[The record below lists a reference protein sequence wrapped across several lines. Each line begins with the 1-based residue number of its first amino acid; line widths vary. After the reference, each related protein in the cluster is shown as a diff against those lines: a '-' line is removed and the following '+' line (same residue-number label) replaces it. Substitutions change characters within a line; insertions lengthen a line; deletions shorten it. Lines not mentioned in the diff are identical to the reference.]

1 MGAPLKVLIVED
13 SEDDSELLVHELRRG
28 GFDLSWTRVETEDAL
43 RAALEENAWD
53 VVTSDY
59 EMPRLSA
66 PKALG
71 VLKESGRD
79 VPFIVVSGVISMERA
94 VELTLHAFQK
104 NNMANEVVVAGDG
117 AEGLDYLF
125 GTGKYAGLDDEPPP
139 ALILLDLQ
147 LPKIG
152 GQEVLRK
159 VREDERTKRIPVVIL
174 TTSDEEDDIVNGYN
188 GGANSSM
195 RKPVDFNEFVNAV
208 KQLEVYWMVLN
219 TPPPR

>member
-1 MGAPLKVLIVED
+1 MDKATILLIED
-13 SEDDSELLVHELRRG
+13 NPDD
-28 GFDLSWTRVETEDAL
+28 
-43 RAALEENAWD
+43 
-53 VVTSDY
+53 
-59 EMPRLSA
+59 
-66 PKALG
+66 
-71 VLKESGRD
+71 
-79 VPFIVVSGVISMERA
+79 

-104 NNMANEVVVAGDG
+104 NHMANEVVVAGDG

-125 GTGKYAGLDDEPPP
+125 GTGKYAGRNADEPP

-152 GQEVLRK
+152 GLEVLRK
-159 VREDERTKRIPVVIL
+159 VRENERTKRIPVVIL

-188 GGANSSM
+188 GGANSYM

-208 KQLEVYWMVLN
+208 KQLEVYWLVLN

>member
-1 MGAPLKVLIVED
+1 MDKATILLIED
-13 SEDDSELLVHELRRG
+13 NPDD
-28 GFDLSWTRVETEDAL
+28 
-43 RAALEENAWD
+43 
-53 VVTSDY
+53 
-59 EMPRLSA
+59 
-66 PKALG
+66 
-71 VLKESGRD
+71 
-79 VPFIVVSGVISMERA
+79 

-104 NNMANEVVVAGDG
+104 NHMANEVVVAGDG

-125 GTGKYAGLDDEPPP
+125 GTGKYADRNADEPP

-152 GQEVLRK
+152 GLEVLRK
-159 VREDERTKRIPVVIL
+159 VRGDERTKRIPVVIL
-174 TTSDEEDDIVNGYN
+174 TTSDEEEDIVNGYN
-188 GGANSSM
+188 GGANSYM

>member
-1 MGAPLKVLIVED
+1 MDKATILLIED
-13 SEDDSELLVHELRRG
+13 NPDD
-28 GFDLSWTRVETEDAL
+28 
-43 RAALEENAWD
+43 
-53 VVTSDY
+53 
-59 EMPRLSA
+59 
-66 PKALG
+66 
-71 VLKESGRD
+71 
-79 VPFIVVSGVISMERA
+79 

-104 NNMANEVVVAGDG
+104 NHMANDVVVAGDG

-125 GTGKYAGLDDEPPP
+125 GTGKHAGRNADDAP

-152 GQEVLRK
+152 GLEVLRK

-174 TTSDEEDDIVNGYN
+174 TTSDEEDDVINGYDR
-188 GGANSSM
+188 GCNSYM

-208 KQLEVYWMVLN
+208 KQLEVYWLVLN

>member
-1 MGAPLKVLIVED
+1 MDQTTILLIED
-13 SEDDSELLVHELRRG
+13 NPDD
-28 GFDLSWTRVETEDAL
+28 
-43 RAALEENAWD
+43 
-53 VVTSDY
+53 
-59 EMPRLSA
+59 
-66 PKALG
+66 
-71 VLKESGRD
+71 
-79 VPFIVVSGVISMERA
+79 
-94 VELTLHAFQK
+94 VELTLHAFQM
-104 NNMANEVVVAGDG
+104 NHMASEIVVAGDG

-125 GTGKYAGLDDEPPP
+125 GTGKYADRNADEPP

-152 GQEVLRK
+152 GLEVLRK

-174 TTSDEEDDIVNGYN
+174 TTSDEEEDIVNGYN
-188 GGANSSM
+188 GGANSYL

>member
-1 MGAPLKVLIVED
+1 MEQSTILLIED
-13 SEDDSELLVHELRRG
+13 NPDD
-28 GFDLSWTRVETEDAL
+28 
-43 RAALEENAWD
+43 
-53 VVTSDY
+53 
-59 EMPRLSA
+59 
-66 PKALG
+66 
-71 VLKESGRD
+71 
-79 VPFIVVSGVISMERA
+79 

-104 NNMANEVVVAGDG
+104 NHMVNQIVVAGDG

-125 GTGKYAGLDDEPPP
+125 GTGKFAGRDAEEPP

-174 TTSDEEDDIVNGYN
+174 TTSDEEEDIVNGYN
-188 GGANSSM
+188 GGANSYL
-195 RKPVDFNEFVNAV
+195 RKPVDFTDFVNSV
-208 KQLEVYWMVLN
+208 NQLAMYWMVLN